1 MTITTTTNEPTKLRK
16 LLNELETPAER
27 SARIKNLTENFGAKK
42 PLSDAEKAERGRKM
56 LRKLLDELDFKPYK
70 PLDQVTKLEKIKL
83 RIQRNID
90 RILAQQ

>member
-1 MTITTTTNEPTKLRK
+1 
-16 LLNELETPAER
+16 
-27 SARIKNLTENFGAKK
+27 
-42 PLSDAEKAERGRKM
+42 M